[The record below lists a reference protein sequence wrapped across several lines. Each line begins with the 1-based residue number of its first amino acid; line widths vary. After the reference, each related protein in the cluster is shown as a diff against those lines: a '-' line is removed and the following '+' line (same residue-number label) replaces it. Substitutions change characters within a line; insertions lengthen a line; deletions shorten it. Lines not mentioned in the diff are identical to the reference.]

1 MKNKLLIIIC
11 LVFFSFSNLKAQY
24 NYNLIP
30 DSLKKNADYIILED
44 YQEFK
49 VINEGEATEHIKFAV
64 VVNNKYA
71 NRYEH
76 IAIGYN
82 KNLKLNSFS
91 AEIYDAA
98 GNRVKK
104 LKNGDIEDVSAI
116 SGYSL
121 YEDDRQKILHFN
133 YNQYPFIIVYEYE
146 RTRKGLLNYPS
157 WSFQSHFNIS
167 VLSSKLD
174 FIIPE
179 GMEFQYKE
187 YNLKNKVKVSDVKG
201 GKLYSWE
208 ETMLVAKKPQELLPP
223 SQYFLPILILAP
235 ISFKMDEYEGS
246 FKSWNDFAKW
256 NYELNKG
263 RDIIPV
269 ETYEQI
275 KSLVKDAQTD
285 IEKAKILYE
294 YMQNKTRYVSVQLG
308 IGGFQ
313 TFPAEYV
320 DKNGYGDCKA
330 LTNYMYTLLEKVG
343 VKSNYVLV
351 SAGENAPDIITDF
364 PSNQFNHVIL
374 CIPQEN
380 DTVWLECTSQKQPFG
395 FLGSFTDDRHVLVV
409 GEEGGGLAKTER
421 YGKEINTRVRTA
433 TVVVDKEGC
442 AKINMKTVFNGLFF
456 EDRYGIEEYSFE
468 DQKKV
473 LNKIYNVP
481 GMSIKLVKYNLNK
494 NRIPSITEIIEMDV
508 NKFSSISSKR
518 MFMKLNLFSGTVN
531 VPEKNDERTLPFEIK
546 RGYTVIDSIHIQI
559 PEGYKVEALPPEKN
573 YNTKFGV
580 YYRKVSV
587 NERDIIYVRKLITE
601 KGFYPASDYADFY
614 NIRKKIKKA
623 DKAKLVLVKK
633 E

>member
-1 MKNKLLIIIC
+1 MKNKLLIIAC
-11 LVFFSFSNLKAQY
+11 LVFLSFSNLNAQY

-30 DSLKKNADYIILED
+30 DSLKKNADYIIIED

-49 VINEGEATEHIKFAV
+49 VVNEGEATEHIKFAV

-82 KNLKLNSFS
+82 KNLKLKNFS

-104 LKNGDIEDVSAI
+104 LKNEVIEDVSAI

-121 YEDDRQKILHFN
+121 YEDNRQKILHFN
-133 YNQYPFIIVYEYE
+133 YNRYPFIIIYEYE
-146 RTRKGLLNYPS
+146 RTKKGLLNYPS
-157 WSFQSHFNIS
+157 WSFQSYFNTS

-174 FIIPE
+174 FIIPD
-179 GMEFQYKE
+179 GMEFKYKE
-187 YNLKNKVKVSDVKG
+187 YNLKNKVKVSGVKG

-208 ETMLVAKKPQELLPP
+208 ETMLVAKKHQELLPP
-223 SQYFLPILILAP
+223 SQYFLPILKLAP
-235 ISFKMDEYEGS
+235 MSFKMDEYEGS
-246 FKSWNDFAKW
+246 LKSWNDFAKW

-275 KSLVKDAQTD
+275 KKLVKDARTD

-351 SAGENAPDIITDF
+351 SAGEDTPDIITDF

-380 DTVWLECTSQKQPFG
+380 DTIWLECTSQKQPFG
-395 FLGSFTDDRHVLVV
+395 FLGSFTDDRHVLIV
-409 GEEGGGLAKTER
+409 GEDGGALAKTEQ
-421 YGKEINTRVRTA
+421 YGKEINKRVRTA
-433 TVVVDKEGC
+433 AIIVDKEGC
-442 AKINMKTVFNGLFF
+442 AKINMKTIFNGLLF
-456 EDRYGIEEYSFE
+456 ENRYGIEEYSFK

-473 LNKIYNVP
+473 LNKIYVVP
-481 GMSIKLVKYNLNK
+481 GMEIKLVKYYLNK
-494 NRIPSITEIIEMDV
+494 NRIPSITEFIEMDV
-508 NKFSSISSKR
+508 SKFASISSKR

-531 VPEKNDERTLPFEIK
+531 VPEKNDDRTLPFEIK

-559 PEGYKVEALPPEKN
+559 PEGYKVEALPPEKS
-573 YNTKFGV
+573 YNTKFGM
-580 YYRKVSV
+580 YYRKISV
-587 NERDIIYVRKLITE
+587 NEHDILYVRKLITE
-601 KGFYPASDYADFY
+601 KGFFPASDYSDFY

-623 DKAKLVLVKK
+623 DKAKLVLVK